1 MRINHDVYYCEN
13 LIDNWNENIELIK
26 SFRITRKTGI
36 GLERYLKEFSFRD
49 ELNGFARTY
58 LVKDSITDELV
69 GYFTLQAGKVAINV
83 NRFFFH
89 IEHDEISAVE
99 LSNFAV
105 NDAYRINHTEIEGL
119 GELIF
124 YYFVLPV
131 ARKASEY
138 VGIHLI
144 YIFALPY
151 DGLVRYYESLH
162 FSKLSSG
169 LEGFIHRYYKPRY
182 DQGCVF
188 MSRPLDT
195 E

>member
-13 LIDNWNENIELIK
+13 LTDNWNENIELIK

-89 IEHDEISAVE
+89 KFHEEATT
-99 LSNFAV
+99 L
-105 NDAYRINHTEIEGL
+105 
-119 GELIF
+119 
-124 YYFVLPV
+124 
-131 ARKASEY
+131 
-138 VGIHLI
+138 
-144 YIFALPY
+144 
-151 DGLVRYYESLH
+151 
-162 FSKLSSG
+162 
-169 LEGFIHRYYKPRY
+169 
-182 DQGCVF
+182 
-188 MSRPLDT
+188 
-195 E
+195 